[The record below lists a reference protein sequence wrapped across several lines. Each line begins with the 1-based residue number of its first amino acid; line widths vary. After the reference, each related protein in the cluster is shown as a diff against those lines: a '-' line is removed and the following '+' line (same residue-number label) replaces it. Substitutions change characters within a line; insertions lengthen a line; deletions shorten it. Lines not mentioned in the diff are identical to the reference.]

1 MRRLVGFVLIVGS
14 AVVLTTPNPNPQYS
28 FFPAYTSVGQSY
40 YAPDPLI
47 SSPSI
52 SQSSFV
58 PSNSLGFMN
67 GGFTTNNGF
76 SSNGFTNSRFMTS
89 NGFSGMGFTPIRM
102 NVQQQSQPQLQQQ
115 QQPQPQQQSS
125 GPGINSL
132 FERVIEEA
140 TLFVEN
146 AEIPVSVNNSAHM
159 RKFWWNL
166 FPSMHTINS
175 SNQNIYCT

>member
-1 MRRLVGFVLIVGS
+1 
-14 AVVLTTPNPNPQYS
+14 
-28 FFPAYTSVGQSY
+28 
-40 YAPDPLI
+40 
-47 SSPSI
+47 
-52 SQSSFV
+52 
-58 PSNSLGFMN
+58 
-67 GGFTTNNGF
+67 
-76 SSNGFTNSRFMTS
+76 MTS

-159 RKFWWNL
+159 RKFW
-166 FPSMHTINS
+166 
-175 SNQNIYCT
+175 